1 MLTSLHR
8 VSRAFA
14 AVAAALCANAASLA
28 AIDFDPSRFM
38 PVEEVERGMKGF
50 GLTVFEGTRIDT
62 FQFEV
67 LGVEHGSGPHQDL
80 VWGRMAGGPLEKTGI
95 IAGMSGSPV
104 YIGGRLLGAVAYG
117 WGTATEP
124 LCGITPIGQMLT
136 AMRRQDQLP
145 DREGEDMGLWDVPI
159 PWDDAAPTPTIAS
172 RYLVNGV
179 LPPSEPHGISLAPV
193 ATPLMISGIGRETF
207 DLMATELQRMG
218 FMPAEGGGNSRS
230 TRTSPELEPGAA
242 VGVQLVRG
250 DYMNIQSIG
259 TLTYREGDDV
269 VAFGHPMRSLGR
281 VAMPMA
287 TMDVHFVVPN
297 IFVSFKF
304 GSVIETVGT
313 ILQDRASA
321 ISGRI
326 GPQPS
331 MIPMH
336 VQVESGEGTREFNFE
351 IVDDQVWAPGLI
363 WYTTVATIGAAAK
376 INGDY
381 TIGVDLSVDLA
392 GRDEPLS
399 VGNLFSGAG
408 APYQASTFAT
418 SILAQL
424 MTNPFEEVE
433 FEAVSL
439 NLSLSERS
447 ESATLESIR
456 LDRDSVRPGGSL
468 RITIETKRR
477 RGEVERTDVTVE
489 IPQEMQEGPLEV
501 GVFDAHTA
509 SLGERWRT
517 PSRWR
522 PRSVDDMVDRAGKLP
537 RNDELVVVLFSRRPG
552 VTVGSVELASL
563 PPSRLSV
570 MRGSR
575 RHSGE
580 IALTQGTII
589 AEQKIQM
596 KTPVSGQRR
605 LPVIVDRSAR

>member
-1 MLTSLHR
+1 
-8 VSRAFA
+8 
-14 AVAAALCANAASLA
+14 
-28 AIDFDPSRFM
+28 M

-104 YIGGRLLGAVAYG
+104 YIEGRLLGAVAYG

-124 LCGITPIGQMLT
+124 LCGITPMGQMLST
-136 AMRRQDQLP
+136 LERQQRQLP
-145 DREGEDMGLWDVPI
+145 DAEGDDMGMWEFPT
-159 PWDDAAPTPTIAS
+159 PWDEADLTPTLAA

-179 LPPSEPHGISLAPV
+179 LPPNEQYGISLAPV
-193 ATPLMISGIGRETF
+193 ATPLMISGVGRETF
-207 DLMATELQRMG
+207 DLMAPHLKRLG
-218 FMPAEGGGNSRS
+218 FLPAEGGGGSTS
-230 TRTSPELEPGAA
+230 TRVSPELVPGAA

-250 DYMNIQSIG
+250 DMNIQSFG
-259 TLTYREGDDV
+259 TLTYKQGDDI
-269 VAFGHPMRSLGR
+269 VAFGHPMRSLGQ

-304 GSVIETVGT
+304 GSAIETVGT
-313 ILQDRASA
+313 ILQDRVSA

-331 MIPMH
+331 MIPIH
-336 VQVESGEGTREFNFE
+336 VQVEAEEGAREFNFE
-351 IVDDQVWAPGLI
+351 VVEDDAWAPGLI
-363 WYTTVATIGAAAK
+363 WYTTVATIGATAK

-381 TIGVDLSVDLA
+381 TVGLDLSVDLV
-392 GRDEPLS
+392 GRDEALT

-433 FEAVSL
+433 FEGVTL
-439 NLSLSERS
+439 DLSLRERS

-456 LDRDSVRPGGSL
+456 LDRASVRPGGSL

-477 RGEVERTDVTVE
+477 RGEVERTDVTVK
-489 IPQEMQEGPLEV
+489 IPPEVQEGPLDV
-501 GVFDAHTA
+501 RVFDARTA
-509 SLGERWRT
+509 SLSERWRA
-517 PSRWR
+517 PSMWG
-522 PRSVDDMVDRAGKLP
+522 PRSVDDMADLIGKLP
-537 RNDELVVVLFSRRPG
+537 RNDEFVVGLLSRRQG

-570 MRGSR
+570 MRGSK

-596 KTPVSGQRR
+596 KTTVTGQRS
-605 LPVIVDRSAR
+605 LPVMVDRSAR